1 MQNSQVHA
9 GSVYQAEDHGRR
21 LRVRVVSR
29 SESYPGKWVC
39 EDLDRGETTYLTA
52 EQLKVPQNAGR

>member
-1 MQNSQVHA
+1 MQNSQISP

-21 LRVRVVSR
+21 LRVVMR
-29 SESYPGKWVC
+29 SENYPGKWVC

-52 EQLKVPQNAGR
+52 EQLKTPQNSGR

>member
-9 GSVYQAEDHGRR
+9 GSVYEAEDHGRL

-29 SESYPGKWVC
+29 SETYPGTWVC

-52 EQLKVPQNAGR
+52 DQLKALKGGGS